1 MFQKSDY
8 VRDEVDFVLLGLLA
22 TAFGLHV
29 VAHVMLVI
37 GLVKRRP
44 WWRGVVACVVP
55 PLAPFW
61 GYEAR
66 LRGPVALWIVS
77 LIMYVASLTAAA
89 L

>member
-8 VRDEVDFVLLGLLA
+8 VREYVDFVLLGLISGAL
-22 TAFGLHV
+22 GLHV
-29 VAHVMLVI
+29 VSHVMLVM
-37 GLVKRRP
+37 GLLRRRP
-44 WWRGVVACVVP
+44 WWRGLVAFVMP

-66 LRGPVALWIVS
+66 LYGAVALWVIS
-77 LIMYVASLTAAA
+77 LVIYVASLTAAA

>member
-1 MFQKSDY
+1 LFPKTDY
-8 VRDEVDFVLLGLLA
+8 VRGYVDFVLLGLLVF
-22 TAFGLHV
+22 AFGLHM

-37 GLVKRRP
+37 GLLVRKP
-44 WWRGVVACVVP
+44 WWRGLLAFVVP

-66 LRGPVALWIVS
+66 LRGPVALWIGS
-77 LIMYVASLTAAA
+77 LVVYVASLTAAA